1 MGPWKSR
8 NQTPV
13 TSNQKLRIMNYEP
26 RTTPVRRS
34 LSEGGNYELRTNLAL
49 STSWNNNKGISGTEL
64 VTQIKELGIEQAELG
79 MTLSRQKVEEIKE
92 LKEKG
97 SIRVVSLHNYCPMPD
112 SSETER
118 MAGDSLA
125 SSDEEERKQAVFFTK
140 RTIETAKSL
149 GAGIVVLHAGKAI
162 AEPKTRFLFDLYER
176 GLKGTDRYEAFKA
189 QMFEERRRNRDE
201 HLDALFSSLR
211 ALSEFSLGLG
221 IRLGIENRYHF
232 REIPSLEELAIILD
246 HFKDGNIFYWHDTGH
261 AQVFE
266 NLGLAKHADY
276 LETGKGRLAG
286 VHLHDVVGVDDH
298 LVPGKGN
305 FDFRIIKPYLKKG
318 TLKVIEAHPPATPE
332 DIREGI
338 KYLEG
343 IGIE

>member
-1 MGPWKSR
+1 
-8 NQTPV
+8 
-13 TSNQKLRIMNYEP
+13 MNYEP
-26 RTTPVRRS
+26 RTT
-34 LSEGGNYELRTNLAL
+34 NYELRTNLAL
-49 STSWNNNKGISGTEL
+49 STSWNNRRGIAGAEL
-64 VTQIKELGIEQAELG
+64 VAQIKEVGIDRIELG
-79 MTLSRQKVEEIKE
+79 MSLTEFKVKE
-92 LKEKG
+92 VKEFKEQG
-97 SIRVVSLHNYCPMPD
+97 VIDIVSLHNYCPIPEL
-112 SSETER
+112 SESEK
-118 MAGDSLA
+118 MVGDSLA
-125 SSDEEERKQAVFFTK
+125 SLNEEERKQAVFFSK

-149 GAGIVVLHAGKAI
+149 GAGLVVLHMGKVAV
-162 AEPKTRFLFDLYER
+162 EPGTRFLFDLYER
-176 GLKGTDRYEAFKA
+176 GLKGTDHYEAFKA
-189 QMFEERRRNRDE
+189 QMFEERRRNRGE

-211 ALSEFSLGLG
+211 ALSEFSLGME
-221 IRLGIENRYHF
+221 IRLGIENRYYFH
-232 REIPSLEELAIILD
+232 EMPSSEELAIILD
-246 HFKDGNIFYWHDTGH
+246 RFKDGNVFYWHDTGH

-276 LETGKGRLAG
+276 LEAGKGRLAG

-343 IGIE
+343 VGIE